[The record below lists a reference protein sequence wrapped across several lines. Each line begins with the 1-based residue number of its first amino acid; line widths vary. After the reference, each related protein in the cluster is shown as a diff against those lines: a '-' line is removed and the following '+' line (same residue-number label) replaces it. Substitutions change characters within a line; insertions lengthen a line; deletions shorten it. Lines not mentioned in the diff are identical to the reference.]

1 MVANVRELANA
12 TWYLL
17 GAGHWG
23 ANHVSGKLSGEPGTA
38 KQLREAA
45 HVSVAGD
52 PTPIKDSAQDEVA
65 RGAREAGEPILL
77 VDDDEDWCKEC
88 AFSLSRLGYEA
99 LIAHNPSDAMAL
111 FQEND
116 VSVAIVDYN
125 LPEGDGITLI
135 HALSRQAQEQERP
148 LNFIMAT
155 GYATKDLAIGA
166 MRAAVTDILEKPI
179 SQIELRAA
187 LQRIKGLRPSAPA
200 REKLL
205 DKISDLSSE
214 LQRLAQLMDTPDPGP
229 TPTRIAPVGTD
240 GEVDQVRLNA
250 FIRDLL
256 RREAKRRQIG
266 GGELFGDP
274 TWAML
279 LDLLLAKFE
288 DRRISV
294 SSACIASGAPMS
306 TALRLVRRLVGEE
319 VLVRLP
325 DEHDRRRHFLVINP
339 RLEQPLLDHI
349 AEQLRQDESR
359 QNGNG

>member
-1 MVANVRELANA
+1 MAANWRTRLGTFLGPVTGGRED
-12 TWYLL
+12 
-17 GAGHWG
+17 
-23 ANHVSGKLSGEPGTA
+23 VSGKLPGEQTPGTA
-38 KQLREAA
+38 EQSSAVTR
-45 HVSVAGD
+45 VSVGD
-52 PTPIKDSAQDEVA
+52 EPNPVNHSMQQEDA
-65 RGAREAGEPILL
+65 RIAREAGEPILV

-88 AFSLSRLGYEA
+88 AFSLYRLGYEP
-99 LIAHNPSDAMAL
+99 LIAQNASDAMAL

-116 VSVAIVDYN
+116 ASVAIVDYN
-125 LPEGDGITLI
+125 MPEGDGITLI
-135 HALSRQAQEQERP
+135 HALSRQAQEQGRP

-155 GYATKDLAIGA
+155 GYATKDVAIGA

-179 SQIELRAA
+179 NQIDLRAA
-187 LQRIKGLRPSAPA
+187 LQRIKGLRPSAPG

-214 LQRLAQLMDTPDPGP
+214 LQRLAQLMDTPEPAPARVPAVGP
-229 TPTRIAPVGTD
+229 D

-349 AEQLRQDESR
+349 ADQLRQDESR
-359 QNGNG
+359 RNG

>member
-1 MVANVRELANA
+1 VSVEGGDEPAPAKQTRLQEDGRNPRE
-12 TWYLL
+12 
-17 GAGHWG
+17 
-23 ANHVSGKLSGEPGTA
+23 SGEPV
-38 KQLREAA
+38 L
-45 HVSVAGD
+45 
-52 PTPIKDSAQDEVA
+52 I
-65 RGAREAGEPILL
+65 
-77 VDDDEDWCKEC
+77 VDDDQDWCSEC
-88 AFSLSRLGYEA
+88 AFSLYRLGYEP
-99 LIAHNPSDAMAL
+99 LIANTVVDAMAL

-125 LPEGDGITLI
+125 LPEGDGISLI
-135 HALSRQAQEQERP
+135 HALSRQAQEQGRT

-155 GYATKDLAIGA
+155 GYATKDVAIGA
-166 MRAAVTDILEKPI
+166 MRASVTDILEKPI
-179 SQIELRAA
+179 TQNELRAA
-187 LQRIKGLRPSAPA
+187 MQRIKGLRPSAPA
-200 REKLL
+200 REMLL

-214 LQRLAQLMDTPDPGP
+214 LQRIAQLMDTPEPGP
-229 TPTRIAPVGTD
+229 VVASPTAFGPD
-240 GEVDQVRLNA
+240 GEVDQARINA

-256 RREAKRRQIG
+256 RREAKRREIG

-288 DRRISV
+288 NRRISV

-349 AEQLRQDESR
+349 ADQLRQDESR
-359 QNGNG
+359 RREGG

>member
-1 MVANVRELANA
+1 MAANWR
-12 TWYLL
+12 TRL
-17 GAGHWG
+17 GTFLGPVTG
-23 ANHVSGKLSGEPGTA
+23 GRDDGYDKLPDEHAPGN
-38 KQLREAA
+38 KLRGEAA
-45 HVSVAGD
+45 GVSVGGGEE
-52 PTPIKDSAQDEVA
+52 PTPATPTRPQNDG
-65 RGAREAGEPILL
+65 RNPREAGEPILV
-77 VDDDEDWCKEC
+77 VDDDRDWCNEC
-88 AFSLSRLGYEA
+88 AFSLYRLGYEP
-99 LIAHNPSDAMAL
+99 LIANNASDAMAL

-125 LPEGDGITLI
+125 MPEGDGITLI
-135 HALSRQAQEQERP
+135 HALSRQAQEQGRP

-166 MRAAVTDILEKPI
+166 MRASVTDILEKPI
-179 SQIELRAA
+179 TQAELQAA

-200 REKLL
+200 REMLL

-214 LQRLAQLMDTPDPGP
+214 LQRLAQLMDTPEPGP
-229 TPTRIAPVGTD
+229 VPTQATPAAPE
-240 GEVDQVRLNA
+240 GEVDQARLNA

-256 RREAKRRQIG
+256 RREAKRREIG

-288 DRRISV
+288 NRRISV

-325 DEHDRRRHFLVINP
+325 DEHDRRRHFLMINP

-349 AEQLRQDESR
+349 AEQLRQDQFR
-359 QNGNG
+359 RHDG

>member
-1 MVANVRELANA
+1 LGPVAGGRDD
-12 TWYLL
+12 
-17 GAGHWG
+17 
-23 ANHVSGKLSGEPGTA
+23 VSGKLPREQAPGTA
-38 KQLREAA
+38 RQAIEVAR
-45 HVSVAGD
+45 VSVAGE
-52 PTPIKDSAQDEVA
+52 PTPFSPSAQQEDV
-65 RGAREAGEPILL
+65 RTVREAGEPILV

-88 AFSLSRLGYEA
+88 AFSLYRLGYEP
-99 LIAHNPSDAMAL
+99 LIAHNASDAMAL

-135 HALSRQAQEQERP
+135 HALSGQAQEQGRP

-155 GYATKDLAIGA
+155 GYATKDVAIGA
-166 MRAAVTDILEKPI
+166 MRAAVTDFLEKPI
-179 SQIELRAA
+179 TQAELRAA

-200 REKLL
+200 REQLL

-214 LQRLAQLMDTPDPGP
+214 LQRLAQLMDTPEPGP
-229 TPTRIAPVGTD
+229 APARVPPIGAG

-256 RREAKRRQIG
+256 RREAKRREIG

-288 DRRISV
+288 ERRISV

-319 VLVRLP
+319 VLIRLP

-339 RLEQPLLDHI
+339 RMEQPLLDHI
-349 AEQLRQDESR
+349 ADQLRQDEFR
-359 QNGNG
+359 RNGG

>member
-1 MVANVRELANA
+1 
-12 TWYLL
+12 
-17 GAGHWG
+17 
-23 ANHVSGKLSGEPGTA
+23 
-38 KQLREAA
+38 
-45 HVSVAGD
+45 VSVGGGDAPAPETFAGQQGD
-52 PTPIKDSAQDEVA
+52 A
-65 RGAREAGEPILL
+65 RRGREAGEPILV
-77 VDDDEDWCKEC
+77 VDDDRDWCNEC
-88 AFSLSRLGYEA
+88 AFSLYRLGYEP
-99 LIAHNPSDAMAL
+99 LIAHSAADAMAL

-116 VSVAIVDYN
+116 VSVALVDYN
-125 LPEGDGITLI
+125 MPEGDGISLI
-135 HALSRQAQEQERP
+135 HALSRQAQEQGRP
-148 LNFIMAT
+148 LSFIMAT
-155 GYATKDLAIGA
+155 GYATKDVAIGA
-166 MRAAVTDILEKPI
+166 MRASVTDILEKPI
-179 SQIELRAA
+179 DQNDLRAA

-200 REKLL
+200 REMLL

-214 LQRLAQLMDTPDPGP
+214 LQRLAQLMDTPEPGP
-229 TPTRIAPVGTD
+229 APSPTYTPSTEPA
-240 GEVDQVRLNA
+240 GELDQARLNA

-256 RREAKRRQIG
+256 RREAKRREIG

-288 DRRISV
+288 NRRISV

-349 AEQLRQDESR
+349 ADQLRQDESR
-359 QNGNG
+359 RREGG

>member
-1 MVANVRELANA
+1 MSVR
-12 TWYLL
+12 
-17 GAGHWG
+17 G
-23 ANHVSGKLSGEPGTA
+23 GE
-38 KQLREAA
+38 
-45 HVSVAGD
+45 D
-52 PTPIKDSAQDEVA
+52 PTATSSPQQKDIPNRRDM
-65 RGAREAGEPILL
+65 GEPILV
-77 VDDDEDWCKEC
+77 VDDDRDWCSEC
-88 AFSLSRLGYEA
+88 GFSLYRLGYEP
-99 LIAHNPSDAMAL
+99 LIANTASDAMAL

-135 HALSRQAQEQERP
+135 HALTRQAQEQGRS

-155 GYATKDLAIGA
+155 GYATKDVAIGA
-166 MRAAVTDILEKPI
+166 MRASVTDILEKPI
-179 SQIELRAA
+179 TQVELRAA

-200 REKLL
+200 REVLL

-214 LQRLAQLMDTPDPGP
+214 LQRLAQLMDTPEPGP
-229 TPTRIAPVGTD
+229 TPSPAPLIGPN
-240 GEVDQVRLNA
+240 GEVDQARINA

-256 RREAKRRQIG
+256 RREAKRREIG

-288 DRRISV
+288 KRRISV

-319 VLVRLP
+319 VLMRLP
-325 DEHDRRRHFLVINP
+325 DEHDKRRHFLVINP

-349 AEQLRQDESR
+349 AEQLRQDDLR
-359 QNGNG
+359 R